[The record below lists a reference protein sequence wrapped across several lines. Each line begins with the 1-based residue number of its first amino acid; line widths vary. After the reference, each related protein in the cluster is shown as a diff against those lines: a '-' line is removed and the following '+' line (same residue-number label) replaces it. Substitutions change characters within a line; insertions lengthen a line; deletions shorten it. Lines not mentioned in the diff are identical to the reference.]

1 MSSLGSAN
9 TSAQV
14 AAPLK
19 SAASD
24 CPRNG
29 LEVIVHP
36 RFRRQLEEE
45 PAVFCPLD
53 WLPDEVI
60 SNVLVHL
67 VSARLH
73 PRTHHHRTPPNPRTL
88 RLPPRTDTNTV
99 FRTNV
104 RSPPT
109 HTQQNDSSISPLNPP
124 SIFPLYPQNG
134 RDVARFSL
142 VNRRA
147 RRLCEDDEVWK
158 ELCARHF
165 DIRPEGND
173 SPECGWCALYQIHH
187 NVLYALFGDGGR
199 QSPGFGS
206 ADGFGR
212 GMGAIAQ
219 GRAGGMSISLGAA

>member
-14 AAPLK
+14 AAALK

-73 PRTHHHRTPPNPRTL
+73 PRTHRHRTTPNRPTFWTTWKTWGSEGSQKLTAGSPPNP
-88 RLPPRTDTNTV
+88 
-99 FRTNV
+99 
-104 RSPPT
+104 
-109 HTQQNDSSISPLNPP
+109 
-124 SIFPLYPQNG
+124 
-134 RDVARFSL
+134 
-142 VNRRA
+142 
-147 RRLCEDDEVWK
+147 
-158 ELCARHF
+158 
-165 DIRPEGND
+165 
-173 SPECGWCALYQIHH
+173 
-187 NVLYALFGDGGR
+187 
-199 QSPGFGS
+199 
-206 ADGFGR
+206 
-212 GMGAIAQ
+212 
-219 GRAGGMSISLGAA
+219 

>member
-1 MSSLGSAN
+1 MGHSHARVRCSPPPSKRQSAAGVPLDENMSSLGSTNA
-9 TSAQV
+9 SAQV
-14 AAPLK
+14 AAALK

-88 RLPPRTDTNTV
+88 RLPPRTDKNTV

-124 SIFPLYPQNG
+124 SHLSPLPIE
-134 RDVARFSL
+134 RPR
-142 VNRRA
+142 RRA
-147 RRLCEDDEVWK
+147 LQPRQPARPTAVRGRRGLEGA
-158 ELCARHF
+158 L
-165 DIRPEGND
+165 RP
-173 SPECGWCALYQIHH
+173 AL
-187 NVLYALFGDGGR
+187 
-199 QSPGFGS
+199 
-206 ADGFGR
+206 
-212 GMGAIAQ
+212 
-219 GRAGGMSISLGAA
+219 

>member
-9 TSAQV
+9 ASAQV
-14 AAPLK
+14 AAALK

-73 PRTHHHRTPPNPRTL
+73 PRTHRHRTTPNPRTL
-88 RLPPRTDTNTV
+88 YPRTGV
-99 FRTNV
+99 
-104 RSPPT
+104 
-109 HTQQNDSSISPLNPP
+109 
-124 SIFPLYPQNG
+124 
-134 RDVARFSL
+134 
-142 VNRRA
+142 
-147 RRLCEDDEVWK
+147 
-158 ELCARHF
+158 
-165 DIRPEGND
+165 
-173 SPECGWCALYQIHH
+173 
-187 NVLYALFGDGGR
+187 
-199 QSPGFGS
+199 
-206 ADGFGR
+206 
-212 GMGAIAQ
+212 
-219 GRAGGMSISLGAA
+219 

>member
-14 AAPLK
+14 AAALK

-24 CPRNG
+24 CTQNG

-73 PRTHHHRTPPNPRTL
+73 PRTHHHRTPPNHEPSASPRGPTKT
-88 RLPPRTDTNTV
+88 PCSARTFAPHQHIPNKTT
-99 FRTNV
+99 
-104 RSPPT
+104 
-109 HTQQNDSSISPLNPP
+109 PP
-124 SIFPLYPQNG
+124 SHPLTHHLIFPLYPQNG

-187 NVLYALFGDGGR
+187 NVLYALFRDGGR

>member
-1 MSSLGSAN
+1 MY
-9 TSAQV
+9 
-14 AAPLK
+14 K
-19 SAASD
+19 
-24 CPRNG
+24 
-29 LEVIVHP
+29 
-36 RFRRQLEEE
+36 RQ
-45 PAVFCPLD
+45 
-53 WLPDEVI
+53 
-60 SNVLVHL
+60 
-67 VSARLH
+67 
-73 PRTHHHRTPPNPRTL
+73 
-88 RLPPRTDTNTV
+88 
-99 FRTNV
+99 
-104 RSPPT
+104 
-109 HTQQNDSSISPLNPP
+109 
-124 SIFPLYPQNG
+124 IFPLYPQNG

-187 NVLYALFGDGGR
+187 NVLYALFRDGGR